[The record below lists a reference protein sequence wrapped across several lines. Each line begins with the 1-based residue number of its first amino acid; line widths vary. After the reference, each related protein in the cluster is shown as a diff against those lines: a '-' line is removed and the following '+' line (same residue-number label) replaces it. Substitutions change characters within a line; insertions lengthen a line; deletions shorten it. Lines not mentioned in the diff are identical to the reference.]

1 MLNKIKDNIGLVA
14 TAIALMGSVGAGI
27 QSVGQIVSTL
37 QGIDER
43 MVSIEMDFEQLKQDT
58 MVSNDIAVLYEK
70 IYALE
75 QTAQD
80 TERFNEQMAYLSAE
94 IENQREQL
102 QTLKIDTEQALSESG
117 MDLSNKKLL
126 EQWEWSEAQAQVI
139 RIDTIL
145 QQVQQDLWNLDSLE
159 TRIAYLEANIH
170 GH

>member
-1 MLNKIKDNIGLVA
+1 MLNKIKENLGLAV
-14 TAIALMGSVGAGI
+14 TVIALMGSVGAGLRTA
-27 QSVGQIVSTL
+27 GDIVSTL
-37 QGIDER
+37 SNIDER
-43 MVSIEMDFEQLKQDT
+43 MNGIEMEFDQLKQDT

-94 IENQREQL
+94 IQNQREQL
-102 QTLKIDTEQALSESG
+102 HTLKIDTEQALSESG

-126 EQWEWSEAQAQVI
+126 EQWEWSDAQAQII

-145 QQVQQDLWNLDSLE
+145 QQVQQDLWNLDSLD
-159 TRIAYLEANIH
+159 TRIAYLEANLH

>member
-1 MLNKIKDNIGLVA
+1 MINKIKENLGLAV
-14 TAIALMGSVGAGI
+14 TVIALMGSVGAGLRTA
-27 QSVGQIVSTL
+27 GDIVSTL
-37 QGIDER
+37 SNIDER
-43 MVSIEMDFEQLKQDT
+43 MNGIEMEFDQLKQET

-94 IENQREQL
+94 IQNQREQL
-102 QTLKIDTEQALSESG
+102 QNLKIETEQALSESG

-126 EQWEWSEAQAQVI
+126 EQWEWSDAQAQII

-145 QQVQQDLWNLDSLE
+145 QQLQQDLWNLDSLD
-159 TRIAYLEANIH
+159 TRIAYLEANLH

>member
-1 MLNKIKDNIGLVA
+1 
-14 TAIALMGSVGAGI
+14 MGSVGAGLRTA
-27 QSVGQIVSTL
+27 GQLVNTL

-43 MVSIEMDFEQLKQDT
+43 MIYIEQEFEQLKEDT

-75 QTAQD
+75 QVAQD
-80 TERFNEQMAYLSAE
+80 TNRYNEQIAYLSAE

-102 QTLKIDTEQALSESG
+102 STLKIETEQALSESG

-126 EQWEWSEAQAQVI
+126 EQWEWSDAQAQII

-145 QQVQQDLWNLDSLE
+145 QQLQQDLWNLDSLD
-159 TRIAYLEANIH
+159 TRIAYLEANLH

>member
-1 MLNKIKDNIGLVA
+1 MIDKIKDNLGLAV
-14 TAIALMGSVGAGI
+14 TVIALMGSVGAGLRTA
-27 QSVGQIVSTL
+27 GDIVSTL
-37 QGIDER
+37 SNIDER
-43 MVSIEMDFEQLKQDT
+43 MNGIEIEFDQLKQDT

-94 IENQREQL
+94 IQNQREQL
-102 QTLKIDTEQALSESG
+102 QTLKIDTEQALAESG

-126 EQWEWSEAQAQVI
+126 EEWEWSDAQAQVI

-145 QQVQQDLWNLDSLE
+145 QQLQQDLWNLDSLE
-159 TRIAYLEANIH
+159 TRLAYVEANLH

>member
-1 MLNKIKDNIGLVA
+1 MLNKIKENIGLAV
-14 TAIALMGSVGAGI
+14 TVIALMGSVGAGLRTA
-27 QSVGQIVSTL
+27 GDIVSTL
-37 QGIDER
+37 SNIDER
-43 MVSIEMDFEQLKQDT
+43 MNDIEVNFEQLKEDT

-70 IYALE
+70 ITKLE

-80 TERFNEQMAYLSAE
+80 AERFNEQIVYLTAE

-102 QTLKIDTEQALSESG
+102 QTLKIETEQALSESG

-126 EQWEWSEAQAQVI
+126 EQWEWSDAQAQII

-145 QQVQQDLWNLDSLE
+145 QQVQQDLWNLDSID
-159 TRIAYLEANIH
+159 TRIAYLEANLH

>member
-27 QSVGQIVSTL
+27 QSVGQIVNTL

-43 MVSIEMDFEQLKQDT
+43 MVGIEVEFEQLKQDT

-70 IYALE
+70 IQSLE
-75 QTAQD
+75 
-80 TERFNEQMAYLSAE
+80 EQAMRYQELD
-94 IENQREQL
+94 
-102 QTLKIDTEQALSESG
+102 QTLASMSTEINTLKEDLRESG
-117 MDLSNKKLL
+117 MDFSNKKLL
-126 EQWEWSEAQAQVI
+126 EEWEWSEAQAQII

-145 QQVQQDLWNLDSLE
+145 QQVQQDLWNLDSID
-159 TRIAYLEANIH
+159 TRIAYLEANLH

>member
-1 MLNKIKDNIGLVA
+1 MLNKIKENLGLAV
-14 TAIALMGSVGAGI
+14 TVIALMGSVGAGLRTA
-27 QSVGQIVSTL
+27 GNIVSTL
-37 QGIDER
+37 SNIDER
-43 MVSIEMDFEQLKQDT
+43 MNGIEVEFDQLKQDT

-94 IENQREQL
+94 IQNQREQL
-102 QTLKIDTEQALSESG
+102 QNLKIETEQALSESG

-126 EQWEWSEAQAQVI
+126 EQWEWSDAQAQII

-145 QQVQQDLWNLDSLE
+145 QQLQQDLWNLDSLD
-159 TRIAYLEANIH
+159 TRIAYLEANLH